1 MKRHHIGND
10 KMRENS
16 ALENTIL
23 EDIEHQVG
31 HRFQHISSID
41 SRNAQIAG
49 VVLPIVRR
57 WVPILEQPDF
67 RHAIYALFH
76 TPFASSYVNDLMEWW
91 QKETYEL
98 ALGTLTACLALVAKP
113 ADAAR
118 LWKLCQELPRR
129 PLHYMLLAKLAT
141 FPATECEVKEAL
153 VKALQED
160 SSLTVAD
167 LEFISKVNDPR
178 IRQWFEGQV
187 DSVNRHIRVI
197 AQRVVARGKKLP
209 KEVEAVVAAEP
220 DRRQELFSTEVDVE
234 EAGALLRNLAK
245 EFGLKVPA
253 AVRRLS
259 FLASLNVDQWVR
271 ARVTSSSQDVLSL
284 WFRLEDS
291 DVVEVVLVKE
301 NSATPTVQ

>member
-1 MKRHHIGND
+1 MLMSDIDSVEGK
-10 KMRENS
+10 
-16 ALENTIL
+16 IL
-23 EDIEHQVG
+23 NEVEHETG
-31 HRFQHISSID
+31 HRFPFLDAID
-41 SRNAQIAG
+41 SRDPRIASA
-49 VVLPIVRR
+49 VLPVLRN
-57 WVPILEQPDF
+57 WVWLLDQPNL
-67 RHAIYALFH
+67 RNAIYARFH
-76 TPFASSYVNDLMEWW
+76 TPFASPYLSDLIEWW
-91 QKETYEL
+91 QKETDD
-98 ALGTLTACLALVAKP
+98 LGLSLVTQCIVLVAKP